1 MSGACV
7 SYIDREK
14 RVVWVSFV
22 GRGDELEG
30 NLRGYGVEYV
40 PAFRVGRVGLPYYR
54 SGPEDKGE
62 QGDFSKAATALVEIL
77 TQRTGITKA
86 MEERFAEALSTVQD
100 GQALAAEAIGGC
112 P

>member
-14 RVVWVSFV
+14 RVVWVSFE

-40 PAFRVGRVGLPYYR
+40 PSFRGCRVGLPFYH

-62 QGDFSKAATALVEIL
+62 QGEFSKAAVELVEIL
-77 TQRTGITKA
+77 TQRAGITKA
-86 MEERFAEALSTVQD
+86 MMERFVEALSSVQ
-100 GQALAAEAIGGC
+100 AAQKLCEEVVA
-112 P
+112 